1 MVEAG
6 RGAGDHRAVDMVGP
20 DHVAPSLA
28 WLAVPDGKKRG
39 LRRFPLFLAVASTY
53 FSACAEGHFACGLR
67 PAPNHALVWEE
78 GMELIAYAALLF
90 EQQLVFQAFKPPA
103 MQDAYPVGWE
113 HGRIG

>member
-1 MVEAG
+1 MAPAIIALLIWSGLTMWRHRLHGLLFRMVKNG
-6 RGAGDHRAVDMVGP
+6 VHTV
-20 DHVAPSLA
+20 
-28 WLAVPDGKKRG
+28 
-39 LRRFPLFLAVASTY
+39 FPLFLAVASTY